1 MHHNLTIFHNIMCIL
16 YIYITYSSLIDILYT
31 LPDVL
36 RPGSWCLWGCFP
48 FCQSSHGQLGPVDS
62 LAEERLER
70 LGQMRQHVPSLG
82 IKG

>member
-1 MHHNLTIFHNIMCIL
+1 MMNLTCSGLVNIL
-16 YIYITYSSLIDILYT
+16 HT

-36 RPGSWCLWGCFP
+36 RPGSRRLWGCFP

-62 LAEERLER
+62 TAEERLER

-82 IKG
+82 IKVEAVQVVQEGP